1 MKQRQDRLAAL
12 ERERERERA
21 ERMAEKMDNAN
32 EKTNITALNYR
43 IAENARQAKSLH
55 KKERELSAER
65 RKISARESQVK

>member
-43 IAENARQAKSLH
+43 IAENAR
-55 KKERELSAER
+55 
-65 RKISARESQVK
+65 